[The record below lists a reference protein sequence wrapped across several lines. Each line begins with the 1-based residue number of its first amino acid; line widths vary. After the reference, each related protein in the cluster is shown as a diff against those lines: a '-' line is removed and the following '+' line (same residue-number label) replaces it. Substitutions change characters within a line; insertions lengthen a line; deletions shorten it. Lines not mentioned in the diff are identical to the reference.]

1 MRRSALLALVA
12 GVAHSDDALVRCD
25 LSAESGQL
33 AAGLAKRGASCAAFA
48 PVGPARGGGPVC
60 LKALPQSGSTFSE
73 LAFSRV
79 LEDACAAEAGCRFS
93 KTDDE
98 ARAAWRA
105 GAPTVLAYG
114 RKHAPIQKDCPRSV
128 VVLRD
133 PRFRAASHLRYREQL
148 KRKARAR
155 ADRPDRVF
163 AWDVSFALLSEARL
177 LRDHVL
183 DRVGG
188 NATALL
194 VRYEVLADGTY
205 GPAILR
211 DVDAFLG
218 LAGRRGARLPAAA
231 ARRVAND
238 TSYAELAARCGAGD
252 WVAAAAAPGCPATR
266 PQELYRAHAPRS
278 LEDLL
283 VGGDAAG
290 VDAALAKHR
299 LLRGLWGCFEAP
311 PRATAPRR
319 PTAASCPPPR
329 PEPPRADATAPR
341 AAPPAPRGWQPAAA

>member
-93 KTDDE
+93 KTDDD
-98 ARAAWRA
+98 ARAAWRD
-105 GAPTVLAYG
+105 GAPTVFAYG
-114 RKHAPIQKDCPRSV
+114 KKHAPIQKDCPRSV

-155 ADRPDRVF
+155 ADLPDRVF

-205 GPAILR
+205 GPSILR

-231 ARRVAND
+231 ARRVANRRFRLFRPRGPGD
-238 TSYAELAARCGAGD
+238 RPSIESADCADFAFSTQTRVPRLVQARFKARF
-252 WVAAAAAPGCPATR
+252 T
-266 PQELYRAHAPRS
+266 
-278 LEDLL
+278 
-283 VGGDAAG
+283 
-290 VDAALAKHR
+290 
-299 LLRGLWGCFEAP
+299 
-311 PRATAPRR
+311 
-319 PTAASCPPPR
+319 PR
-329 PEPPRADATAPR
+329 PPIGGSIPPTESTRLDGALS
-341 AAPPAPRGWQPAAA
+341 PPLSGARGHPEGPPGKPRGETRGSV